1 MKSNFILGA
10 VRRNSAT
17 SDATDLETV
26 TTGYNT
32 LRTKMADETR
42 EEDFDNH
49 QTRDRKFE
57 SSWSELSNRQ
67 KWEILTEW
75 QVIF

>member
-26 TTGYNT
+26 TTVI
-32 LRTKMADETR
+32 
-42 EEDFDNH
+42 DNWLLYI
-49 QTRDRKFE
+49 TDKDGGRDKRRGF
-57 SSWSELSNRQ
+57 
-67 KWEILTEW
+67 
-75 QVIF
+75 